1 MKVAFYEPE
10 SLVTRKEPQRKL
22 CTFKEMQQ
30 AIKKLRVGVFL
41 RPNTLIT
48 AFPSK

>member
-1 MKVAFYEPE
+1 MNVAFYEPE

-30 AIKKLRVGVFL
+30 AIKKQSKSIPTTQVF
-41 RPNTLIT
+41 TV
-48 AFPSK
+48 

>member
-1 MKVAFYEPE
+1 MNVAFYEPE
-10 SLVTRKEPQRKL
+10 SLVARKEPQRKL

-30 AIKKLRVGVFL
+30 AIKRVGVFL

>member
-1 MKVAFYEPE
+1 MNVAFYEPE
-10 SLVTRKEPQRKL
+10 SLAARKEPQRKL

-41 RPNTLIT
+41 RL
-48 AFPSK
+48 KYLLYKW